1 MRHAAA
7 SELTIRAEHDGARLR
22 VSVVDDGIGGADASR
37 GSGLAGLA
45 DRFAALGG
53 SMRVVSEP
61 GRGTSVSGD
70 LPCES

>member
-1 MRHAAA
+1 M
-7 SELTIRAEHDGARLR
+7 RAEHDGARLR

-61 GRGTSVSGD
+61 GRGTSVSGE

>member
-1 MRHAAA
+1 M
-7 SELTIRAEHDGARLR
+7 
-22 VSVVDDGIGGADASR
+22 SVIDDGIGGADASR

-61 GRGTSVSGD
+61 GRGTSVSGE